1 MNRADIDAWI
11 DARKALD
18 VAKARALGWEPIDPP
33 QTYEFVSMS
42 QLADIERCV
51 GATSR
56 VTGEGATAIRSLNYN
71 GCLFQ
76 APAGRAD

>member
-18 VAKARALGWEPIDPP
+18 AAKARALGWEPMDPP
-33 QTYEFVSMS
+33 QTYEFVSMAK
-42 QLADIERCV
+42 LADIERCV

-56 VTGEGATAIRSLNYN
+56 VTGEGATAIRSLHYN

>member
-18 VAKARALGWEPIDPP
+18 AAKARALTGELVEPPT
-33 QTYEFVSMS
+33 TYEFVSMS

-56 VTGEGATAIRSLNYN
+56 VTGEGATAIRSLHYG

>member
-18 VAKARALGWEPIDPP
+18 AARARALGGELVEPP
-33 QTYEFVSMS
+33 QTYEFVTMS

-56 VTGEGATAIRSLNYN
+56 VTGEGAAAIRSLHYG

>member
-1 MNRADIDAWI
+1 MNKADIDAWI
-11 DARKALD
+11 AARKALD
-18 VAKARALGWEPIDPP
+18 AARARALG
-33 QTYEFVSMS
+33 TMA

-51 GATSR
+51 GASSR
-56 VTGEGATAIRSLNYN
+56 VTGEGSAAIRSLYYG

>member
-18 VAKARALGWEPIDPP
+18 AAKARALGWRPIDPP
-33 QTYEFVSMS
+33 TTYEFVSIA

>member
-11 DARKALD
+11 SARKALD
-18 VAKARALGWEPIDPP
+18 AARARALGWNPIDPP
-33 QTYEFVSMS
+33 TTYEFVSMA

-51 GATSR
+51 GASSR
-56 VTGEGATAIRSLNYN
+56 VTGDGSAAIRSLYYG

>member
-1 MNRADIDAWI
+1 MNKTDIDAWI
-11 DARKALD
+11 AARKALD
-18 VAKARALGWEPIDPP
+18 AARARALSGGAACQP
-33 QTYEFVSMS
+33 QTYEFVTAG

-51 GATSR
+51 GASSR
-56 VTGEGATAIRSLNYN
+56 VTGDGTTAIRSLHYG

>member
-1 MNRADIDAWI
+1 MNKADIDAWI
-11 DARKALD
+11 SARKELD
-18 VAKARALGWEPIDPP
+18 AARARALGWNPIEPPT
-33 QTYEFVSMS
+33 TYEFVSMS
-42 QLADIERCV
+42 QLDDIERCV

>member
-11 DARKALD
+11 DARKTLD
-18 VAKARALGWEPIDPP
+18 AAKARALGWEPIDPP